1 VKNKPSPNAAQTSAS
16 QPHPQTRVT
25 RTSPHSST
33 HPCADLTF
41 TLSHN
46 PQHEPDTTDPR
57 SHNHQRRLGLERLTP
72 LCSGT
77 RRSEA
82 IAVELGQANRAAPR
96 YLVLCWPDGLGN
108 DSSSRGQQGNCLPLG
123 NSSLGRRAGG
133 IDSGSP
139 LCIYLPQELLFS
151 NTREGG
157 ITPNDGATEQRRGGR
172 NKQIFT

>member
-1 VKNKPSPNAAQTSAS
+1 VKNKPSPNAPRTSAS

-46 PQHEPDTTDPR
+46 PQHEPDNTDPR

-77 RRSEA
+77 TRDARKRLLSSWAKLTGQRRDTLSSVGQMNSA
-82 IAVELGQANRAAPR
+82 MTAVP
-96 YLVLCWPDGLGN
+96 
-108 DSSSRGQQGNCLPLG
+108 RGQQGNCLPLG

-139 LCIYLPQELLFS
+139 QGTYLPQELIFS
-151 NTREGG
+151 NTREDG
-157 ITPNDGATEQRRGGR
+157 ITRTTEQRRGGR